1 MKFDLPALKP
11 RALAVRAIPDAAADL
26 ARVLELPAD
35 RRALGIVTATSDDAL
50 FTALDQGTKASA
62 ADVVYARSFYAGAA
76 HPSGPLSGECIG
88 IYAARDPAEIEAAL
102 AACLAYLENEAWF
115 YGVPL
120 AGAASP
126 VAFYPHVVA
135 SVGRYLA
142 SLANVRVGSA
152 LAYLIAPPLESV
164 VGLDAACKAGRVRVA
179 KWFGPPSET
188 NFGGALLTGD
198 LPACEA
204 SARAFA
210 DAIVDV
216 CGAPLCGDPRLLG
229 TTGATG
235 GDRAKTSRPIDTV
248 SEGRF
253 RALETGER
261 FAEKPDHLTHLRDD
275 ASLVPKTHPRI
286 VARGKL
292 DLLQSALLD
301 AQVAADADGARGLV
315 GELGEI
321 LELAR
326 ALVGAE
332 VTERAV
338 APPTLWGMTADQ
350 IRDATHHTRELYG
363 VPFMYPDVRQGPVV
377 AKLSLARAI
386 AREAEVAALVAFP
399 PAGGLST
406 AAPARP
412 DLAHALNRISSALY
426 LLAVRYVAGQYPGGR
441 QPLGPV
447 RGWKPPTDSRQEST
461 QDSKREP
468 EQKPKQEPR

>member
-1 MKFDLPALKP
+1 MNGVKLDLPPLPP
-11 RALAVRAIPDAAADL
+11 RALAVRTIPDAAPDL
-26 ARVLELPAD
+26 ARVLDLPAE
-35 RRALGIVTATSDDAL
+35 RRALGIITATSDDAL
-50 FTALDQGTKASA
+50 FTALDQGTKASP
-62 ADVVYARSFYAGAA
+62 ADVVYAKSFYAGAA
-76 HPSGPLSGECIG
+76 HPSGPLSGESIG
-88 IYAARDPAEIEAAL
+88 IYAARDPAEIDAAL
-102 AACLAYLENEAWF
+102 SACLAYLENEAGF

-142 SLANVRVGSA
+142 AQANVRVGSA

-164 VGLDAACKAGRVRVA
+164 IGLDAACKAARVRVA

-188 NFGGALLTGD
+188 NFGGAYLSGE

-204 SARAFA
+204 AARAFA
-210 DAIVDV
+210 AAIVDV
-216 CGAPLCGDPRLLG
+216 CRAAQDGDPRRVPKPPREGLRAAEPRFAHAIGDPL
-229 TTGATG
+229 ATQAADG
-235 GDRAKTSRPIDTV
+235 KY
-248 SEGRF
+248 

-275 ASLVPKTHPRI
+275 ASLVAKTHPRI
-286 VARGKL
+286 AVRGKL
-292 DLLQSALLD
+292 DLLQAALLD
-301 AQVAADADGARGLV
+301 AQVAADADGARALV

-332 VTERAV
+332 VTGRPV
-338 APPTLWGMTADQ
+338 DPPSLWGMTADE
-350 IRDATHHTRELYG
+350 IRDATHHTHELYG
-363 VPFMYPDVRQGPVV
+363 VPFMYPDVRQGPVI
-377 AKLSLARAI
+377 AKLSLARAV
-386 AREAEVAALVAFP
+386 AREAELAVLAAFP

-426 LLAVRYVAGQYPGGR
+426 LLAVRFVAGRYEGERRPH
-441 QPLGPV
+441 GPV
-447 RGWKPPTDSRQEST
+447 RGWRPPAASEAAKKKT
-461 QDSKREP
+461 P
-468 EQKPKQEPR
+468 P